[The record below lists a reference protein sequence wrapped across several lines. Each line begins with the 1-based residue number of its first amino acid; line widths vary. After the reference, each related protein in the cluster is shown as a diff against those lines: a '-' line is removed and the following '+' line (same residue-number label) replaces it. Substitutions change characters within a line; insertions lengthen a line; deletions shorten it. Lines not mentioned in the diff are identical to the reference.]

1 MKTKSWEVEVSA
13 DWETLR
19 IILSDPKKTLP
30 FFPYFE
36 ELRGEG
42 VHFKVP
48 RFIFNFGYEFEFD
61 VGFGEG
67 EAIYTFR
74 RERGILTVTFKMV
87 EGKLRVTAS
96 WAGFGEAIMGK
107 PLENFARGI
116 ATAIKEFCAS
126 MKCPGVKIE
135 GESGE
140 VEHITPETAPAF
152 LKRLAVELGTDFVV
166 EGRAGDGTYL
176 SAEIRGGNLRHL
188 TVKTGISESVIDIN
202 VPVVELDSEP
212 FEGLPLGKKFKIW
225 TKKLQTI

>member
-19 IILSDPKKTLP
+19 LILSDPKKTLP

-36 ELRGEG
+36 ELRGER
-42 VHFKVP
+42 VRFKVP
-48 RFIFNFGYEFEFD
+48 RFIFNFGYEFELD
-61 VGFGEG
+61 VGFGER

-74 RERGILTVTFKMV
+74 GERGILTVTFKMAG
-87 EGKLRVTAS
+87 GKLRVTAS

-107 PLENFARGI
+107 PLENFAKGI
-116 ATAIKEFCAS
+116 ATAIGEFCAS

-135 GESGE
+135 GESGQ

-166 EGRAGDGTYL
+166 EGRAEDGTYL
-176 SAEIRGGNLRHL
+176 SARIEKGRLKSL
-188 TVKTGISESVIDIN
+188 KVKTDKGESVIEADL
-202 VPVVELDSEP
+202 PVVELGSEL
-212 FEGLPLGKKFKIW
+212 FEGLPLNKKFTVKAE
-225 TKKLQTI
+225 KL

>member
-19 IILSDPKKTLP
+19 LILSDPKKTLP

-36 ELRGEG
+36 ELRGDR
-42 VHFKVP
+42 VRFKVP

-74 RERGILTVTFKMV
+74 GERGILTVTFKMAG
-87 EGKLRVTAS
+87 EKLRVTTS

-116 ATAIKEFCAS
+116 ATAIGEFCAS
-126 MKCPGVKIE
+126 MKCPAVEISGGE
-135 GESGE
+135 GWAEY
-140 VEHITPETAPAF
+140 ITPETAPA
-152 LKRLAVELGTDFVV
+152 LIKRLAVELGANFVI
-166 EGRAGDGTYL
+166 EGRAEDGTYL
-176 SAEIRGGNLRHL
+176 SAEIRDGNLKSLR
-188 TVKTGISESVIDIN
+188 VRMENAESVIETDT
-202 VPVVELDSEP
+202 PLVELGSEP
-212 FEGLPLGKKFKIW
+212 FEDLPLDRKFKIRAN
-225 TKKLQTI
+225 KL